1 MQMDIRLPI
10 GLLFSILGVVIT
22 IFGFMTRHAEMYR
35 QHSLNINVNIYTG
48 ICLGIF
54 GLFMLIMA
62 VRAESKKKKAAAK

>member
-1 MQMDIRLPI
+1 MDIRLPI
-10 GLLFSILGVVIT
+10 GLLFSILGLVIT